1 MEEKVNVFKE
11 KRLSPKLAAAI
22 LWGMVIGITIL
33 YISLIFNHNI
43 WTDEAFTLQLL
54 EQNIT
59 GILEGTAR
67 DVHPPLYYLYAKLFA
82 LFSHRSLL
90 IQKLAAIIPM
100 TATLVIGA
108 TVIRKNW
115 GNRVSFLFVL
125 FLTCIPCSMEFAV
138 QVRMYSLALFF
149 VTVCGIFAYLA
160 FMDGKKKNFFV
171 FALTGVLAAYTH
183 YFAFVSVI
191 VITGLLFL
199 AILIWKRERITKWII
214 SALSMVI
221 CYLPWMPSFI
231 RQVRNVE
238 QGYWIPEITAE
249 TIWGYFTWTFD
260 LELIPG
266 AVLIFLL
273 LLKGASTYNIIRIA
287 LHKRQIEI
295 FALFCMLVPVC
306 TTLFGV
312 IASIYRTPIYRDQYI
327 FPALGL
333 LALFFAIAMRTAN
346 KGILILISLFFLFV
360 GGVQYKE
367 CYHQEYNSTYVP
379 QTEAF
384 FSENLQEADYVLYN
398 WEAFD
403 FIYECYFPKE
413 QLAYSEEFDFSR
425 SFHVVWFL
433 DTEGMPE
440 IDTNVLGQNGLIME
454 HMGHYGIEHNEFE
467 IYKIYRE
474 SLD

>member
-108 TVIRKNW
+108 TVVRKNW

-160 FMDGKKKNFFV
+160 FTDGKKKNF
-171 FALTGVLAAYTH
+171 
-183 YFAFVSVI
+183 
-191 VITGLLFL
+191 
-199 AILIWKRERITKWII
+199 
-214 SALSMVI
+214 
-221 CYLPWMPSFI
+221 
-231 RQVRNVE
+231 
-238 QGYWIPEITAE
+238 
-249 TIWGYFTWTFD
+249 
-260 LELIPG
+260 
-266 AVLIFLL
+266 
-273 LLKGASTYNIIRIA
+273 
-287 LHKRQIEI
+287 
-295 FALFCMLVPVC
+295 
-306 TTLFGV
+306 
-312 IASIYRTPIYRDQYI
+312 
-327 FPALGL
+327 
-333 LALFFAIAMRTAN
+333 
-346 KGILILISLFFLFV
+346 
-360 GGVQYKE
+360 
-367 CYHQEYNSTYVP
+367 
-379 QTEAF
+379 
-384 FSENLQEADYVLYN
+384 
-398 WEAFD
+398 
-403 FIYECYFPKE
+403 
-413 QLAYSEEFDFSR
+413 
-425 SFHVVWFL
+425 
-433 DTEGMPE
+433 
-440 IDTNVLGQNGLIME
+440 
-454 HMGHYGIEHNEFE
+454 
-467 IYKIYRE
+467 
-474 SLD
+474 